1 MAETMGIKYVRSLDK
16 LSAGSS
22 VPGTRAINMDNAE
35 ELKRFLREESGLTDQ
50 ELDTI
55 FAVAN
60 PTKARNGAAPRGKH
74 RMLLDTDFAMELR
87 AQTGEVMRVQMKD
100 LFNRNATELGLLY
113 NRQMSGRVAMATMRV
128 ATGGEELHRRGGV
141 VGGHRGL

>member
-1 MAETMGIKYVRSLDK
+1 
-16 LSAGSS
+16 
-22 VPGTRAINMDNAE
+22 MDNAE

-60 PTKARNGAAPRGKH
+60 PSKARNGAAPRGKH
-74 RMLLDTDFAMELR
+74 RILLDTDFAMELR

-113 NRQMSGRVAMATMRV
+113 NLDPRRFGGGGWHLSVLPAGRRFIQIQPCPPERAQRPPVAFP
-128 ATGGEELHRRGGV
+128 EDFL
-141 VGGHRGL
+141 